1 MSGET
6 RDYKN
11 LSAKAQGCK
20 VTGEARHPRMQRMPE
35 RFLPS
40 VEMTILSELSVFAPL
55 RETIPLPLCRT
66 IYRELA

>member
-1 MSGET
+1 
-6 RDYKN
+6 
-11 LSAKAQGCK
+11 
-20 VTGEARHPRMQRMPE
+20 MQRTPE

-55 RETIPLPLCRT
+55 RETIPLPLCRA